1 MLTYRQ
7 RLSLSPRFPRH
18 TVGAEFPH
26 YPVFSALD
34 PLSSMR
40 LSITSL
46 PALSL
51 RPFLS
56 LNLAA
61 FAICAGSLMRGAD
74 VNQTATSFHRDI
86 QPLLVNYCYDCHGDG
101 SSKGKVAFDELTDA
115 GLRAK
120 PDLWLAVLK
129 NVRSGLMPPDDGP
142 RPTAEEVTRLADW
155 IKFQALGLDPANPD
169 PGRVTVRRLNRIE
182 YHNTIHDLMGI
193 DFNSEAEFPPDDT
206 GHGFDNIGDALSIS
220 PLLLEKY
227 LQSAEQIANTAVPK
241 VSRVLAV
248 RSATGRD
255 FLRDDGTR
263 APDQMPVGKPAHVSH
278 TYKVTDTED
287 YHIVAEL
294 QVKGSFDFDPDHCN
308 LILTVD
314 GTPRHEEEVIWT
326 ENKTI
331 HIDLPTHLTAGDHVV
346 AFEIQPLELIK
357 TPKQAPFQPGAGA
370 LVPARRDVPKDAIIV
385 VPPPSGDT
393 PPKDAPV
400 VTVAAASS
408 GPGAAVVAAAVA
420 VAPPASADVAVDP
433 AVDPAVPASLKVAPV
448 AARTAARLDLRIASV
463 QISGPAAEKFWIA
476 PENHSRFFPKGAA
489 PAEPAARD
497 AYAREVLRSFATRA
511 FRRPVDDAKL
521 DQLVGVARSV
531 YRQPG
536 RTFEEGF
543 TKAAMVVLA
552 SPRFLFRVEPA
563 PAGAPPKGSAPVDE
577 YALAS
582 RLSYLLWSTMP
593 DDELFRAAAAGEL
606 RNTQAAQVARM
617 LKDPRAQAFVKN
629 FTGQWLEARDVEF
642 LPINPVAVLGLTN
655 RRSNAPGVDFDGVMR
670 RAMRTEV
677 EMAFDYVM
685 REDRSVL
692 ELIEA
697 NYTFLNEKLAAQ
709 YGITGVSGDNFRRVD
724 LPADSPRGGILTDGA
739 VLVVTSNPTRTSP
752 VKRGLFVLE
761 NILGT
766 PPPPPPPDIPALEE
780 AQKALDGHEPTLREL
795 LAAHRSSPLCS
806 SCHSRMDPLGL
817 AFENF
822 NALGMWRDQDAKQP
836 ITPAGKLVTGEAFAN
851 VRELKHIIT
860 HERRLDY
867 YRCLTEKLMTYA
879 LGRGLEYYDVP
890 TVDQIVNQLDQEQGK
905 FSVLLNGVIQA
916 AAFQRQR
923 NPAPGTVADAIG
935 IIPAPGSVFSV
946 ADGPR

>member
-1 MLTYRQ
+1 M
-7 RLSLSPRFPRH
+7 RFP
-18 TVGAEFPH
+18 
-26 YPVFSALD
+26 
-34 PLSSMR
+34 
-40 LSITSL
+40 ITSL
-46 PALSL
+46 PASPL
-51 RPFLS
+51 RPFARLV
-56 LNLAA
+56 LAA
-61 FAICAGSLMRGAD
+61 FAVCTGALLRGAD
-74 VNQTATSFHRDI
+74 AKQTAAAFHREI
-86 QPLLVNYCYDCHGDG
+86 QPLLQNYCYDCHGDG

-115 GLRAK
+115 DLRAK

-142 RPTAEEVTRLADW
+142 RPTPEEVNRLADW

-206 GHGFDNIGDALSIS
+206 GHGFDDIGDALSIS

-227 LQSAEQIANTAVPK
+227 LQAAEQVANTAIPK

-248 RSATGRD
+248 RTATGRD
-255 FLRDDGTR
+255 FLRDDGSR

-278 TYKVTDTED
+278 TYTVADTED
-287 YHIVAEL
+287 YHIVADL

-314 GTPRHEEEVIWT
+314 GTPQHQEEVVWS
-326 ENKTI
+326 ENKNI
-331 HIDLPTHLTAGDHVV
+331 HIDLPSHLTAGDHIV
-346 AFEIQPLELIK
+346 AFELQPLEPIK
-357 TPKQAPFQPGAGA
+357 TPKQAPFQPGG
-370 LVPARRDVPKDAIIV
+370 LVPAQRDVPKDAIIV

-393 PPKDAPV
+393 PAKDASGAS
-400 VTVAAASS
+400 VAATSS

-420 VAPPASADVAVDP
+420 VAQPAPANAAVDPAADP

-448 AARTAARLDLRIASV
+448 AVRTAARLDLRIASV
-463 QISGPAAEKFWIA
+463 QISGPAAEKFWIP

-489 PAEPAARD
+489 PTEPAARD

-521 DQLVGVARSV
+521 DQLVTVARSV

-536 RTFEEGF
+536 KTFEEGF

-552 SPRFLFRVEPA
+552 SPRFLFRIEPA
-563 PAGAPPKGSAPVDE
+563 PAGARPGGASPVDE

-606 RNTQAAQVARM
+606 RKTQAAQVARM
-617 LKDPRAQAFVKN
+617 LKDPRAQSFVKN

-655 RRSNAPGVDFDGVMR
+655 RRANAPGVDFDGVMR

-685 REDRSVL
+685 QEDRSVL
-692 ELIEA
+692 ELVEA
-697 NYTFLNEKLAAQ
+697 NYTFLNEKLAGQ
-709 YGITGVSGDNFRRVD
+709 YGIKGVTGDTFRRVD
-724 LPADSPRGGILTDGA
+724 LPEDSPRGGVLTDGA

-752 VKRGLFVLE
+752 VKRGLFILE

-780 AQKALDGHEPTLREL
+780 AKKDVAGHEPSLREL
-795 LAAHRSSPLCS
+795 LAAHRTSPLCS

-822 NALGMWRDQDAKQP
+822 NALGMWRDLDAKQP
-836 ITPAGKLVTGEAFAN
+836 ISSAGQLVTGEKFAD
-851 VRELKHIIT
+851 VRQLKHIIT

-890 TVDQIVNQLDQEQGK
+890 TVDQIVDQLDKGQGK
-905 FSVLLNGVIQA
+905 FSVLLNGVIQSG
-916 AAFQRQR
+916 AFQRQR
-923 NPAPGTVADAIG
+923 NPAPAA
-935 IIPAPGSVFSV
+935 V
-946 ADGPR
+946 ADGQGTANPPASLLTVSDPVR